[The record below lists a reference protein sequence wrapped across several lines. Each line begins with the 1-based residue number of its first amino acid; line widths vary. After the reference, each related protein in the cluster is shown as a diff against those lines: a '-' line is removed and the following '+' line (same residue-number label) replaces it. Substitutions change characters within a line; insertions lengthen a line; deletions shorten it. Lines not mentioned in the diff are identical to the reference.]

1 MYLGVLPACMYV
13 YHMIARYLQ
22 RPEDMGFP
30 DTGATD
36 SYQTSCGCWVFTQ
49 GFHLWAISL
58 DPRFLFCFVFE
69 RGSLGCPET
78 YYVEQAD
85 LWLRN
90 LLVSASQVP
99 GSEACTTIPG
109 LKRHFLLLSRNKT
122 ETNKQTNKQD
132 RLEELHC
139 SICQPACPAGVHG
152 NWYGSCS
159 FSWAPGLLTGVEP
172 LSLRLSL
179 FILVHF
185 PDLRPQ
191 PRALALGWVSLNAA
205 GQMPP
210 ACQV

>member
-1 MYLGVLPACMYV
+1 MYLGVLPACMHV

-58 DPRFLFCFVFE
+58 DPRFLFCFWE
-69 RGSLGCPET
+69 RIS
-78 YYVEQAD
+78 
-85 LWLRN
+85 WLSWN
-90 LLVSASQVP
+90 LLCRASWPLTQKSACLCLPSTGIRGVYHHP
-99 GSEACTTIPG
+99 WF
-109 LKRHFLLLSRNKT
+109 K
-122 ETNKQTNKQD
+122 ETFSTAFKKQDRDKQTNKQD

-172 LSLRLSL
+172 LSLHLSL

-191 PRALALGWVSLNAA
+191 PRALALGWVSLNVA